1 MKKLL
6 NLCLF
11 AALIF
16 VAGCYTTYQETPYD
30 RTSAADEY
38 EKFLS
43 KHIFA
48 ACQNAGQP
56 YALYSL
62 ANLKKTPSNDDPHY
76 KVHFVNGPCKG
87 QTVWTTQVI
96 LKTAPVGSET
106 LPNGTVVLRNYYN
119 PKKSF
124 DQEQTDRW
132 HVGIV
137 SNNKRTNQN
146 IVDLVFPRDRN
157 DFNPARESIY
167 LRNVRYIV
175 SPEIKDVRTF
185 IR

>member
-6 NLCLF
+6 ALLLLCV
-11 AALIF
+11 F
-16 VAGCYTTYQETPYD
+16 VFTAGCHERKESPYN
-30 RTSAADEY
+30 RTATDDY
-38 EKFLS
+38 EVFLS

-48 ACQNAGQP
+48 ACQNETRP

-62 ANLKKTPSNDDPHY
+62 AKLKKTPSNNDPRY
-76 KVHFVNGPCKG
+76 KVYFVNGPCKG
-87 QTVWTTQVI
+87 KTVWTTHVI
-96 LKTAPVGSET
+96 LKTAPVGAEI
-106 LPNGTVVLRNYYN
+106 LPTGSVVLRNYHN
-119 PKKSF
+119 PAEPF

-137 SNNKRTNQN
+137 SNNERANKN

-167 LRNVRYIV
+167 LHNVRYIL

>member
-6 NLCLF
+6 GLLLLST
-11 AALIF
+11 LIF
-16 VAGCYTTYQETPYD
+16 VAGCHEEKQSPYN
-30 RTSAADEY
+30 RTSNDDY
-38 EKFLS
+38 EVFLS

-48 ACQNAGQP
+48 ACQNVDQP

-62 ANLKKTPSNDDPHY
+62 AKLKKTPSNNDPRY
-76 KVHFVNGPCKG
+76 KVYFVNGPCKG
-87 QTVWTTQVI
+87 QTVWTTHVI
-96 LKTAPVGSET
+96 LKTEPVGAEKLPTGT
-106 LPNGTVVLRNYYN
+106 LVLRNYHN
-119 PKKSF
+119 PAEPF

-137 SNNKRTNQN
+137 SNTSRTDKN

-167 LRNVRYIV
+167 LHNVRYIL
-175 SPEIKDVRTF
+175 SPEVKDVRTF